1 MPTATRSLSNVRPQT
16 SLTQPGCRTDARC
29 TSCGSDRLTELA
41 MTLTDGSR
49 VMFASCHKCERR
61 EWRQDGLELPIDR
74 VLDKTRKR

>member
-1 MPTATRSLSNVRPQT
+1 MHTATRSPATARPQT
-16 SLTQPGCRTDARC
+16 SLTQPGSRTGVRC
-29 TSCGSDRLTELA
+29 AACGSDRLTELE

-49 VMFASCHKCERR
+49 VMFASCHACERR